1 MNNTMNE
8 KCFKVLHM
16 QSTMPNGTI
25 RDADTVLQDILDE
38 TEPEI
43 TGLATEIIML
53 YLNSTDKKSV
63 SAMFETITGC
73 SFEEYLDRSISA
85 MQETYAKEAICTQC
99 HQHYSMIM
107 NIIVDGNGTRFYCPN
122 CMAQEAD
129 TMPLTNLPDLDDDVT
144 GKPGAVAFMAYKE
157 VYTLEAERMRRLI
170 KHALSPE
177 EVLALCMKYGADSF
191 MLHDDFYDDEGN
203 ALQ

>member
-1 MNNTMNE
+1 MKD
-8 KCFKVLHM
+8 KCYTVLHM
-16 QSTMPNGTI
+16 QSTMPNGTV
-25 RDADTVLQDILDE
+25 RDADTVLQDAFDE

-53 YLNSTDKKSV
+53 YLNSTDKDSV
-63 SAMFETITGC
+63 AAMFEAITGC
-73 SFEEYLDRSISA
+73 SFQEYLDRSISA
-85 MQETYAKEAICTQC
+85 MRETYAKEAICTKC

-107 NIIVDGNGTRFYCPN
+107 SIIVDGNGNRIYCPN
-122 CMAQEAD
+122 CMAKEAD
-129 TMPLTNLPDLDDDVT
+129 TMPLANVSDLHDDVT
-144 GKPGAVAFMAYKE
+144 GEPGAVAFMAYKE

-170 KHALSPE
+170 KHTLAPD
-177 EVLALCMKYGADSF
+177 EVLALRNKYGADSF

>member
-1 MNNTMNE
+1 MNNMND
-8 KCFKVLHM
+8 KCYKVLHM

-25 RDADTVLQDILDE
+25 RDADTVLQDVFDE

-53 YLNSTDKKSV
+53 YLNSTDKDSV
-63 SAMFETITGC
+63 SAMFEAITGC
-73 SFEEYLDRSISA
+73 SFKEYLDRSISA
-85 MQETYAKEAICTQC
+85 MRETYAREAICTKC

-107 NIIVDGNGTRFYCPN
+107 SIIVDGNGNRFYCPN
-122 CMAQEAD
+122 CMAKEAD
-129 TMPLTNLPDLDDDVT
+129 TMPLANVSDLHDDVT
-144 GKPGAVAFMAYKE
+144 GEPGAVAFMAYKE

-170 KHALSPE
+170 KHTLAPD
-177 EVLALCMKYGADSF
+177 EVLALRKKYGADSF